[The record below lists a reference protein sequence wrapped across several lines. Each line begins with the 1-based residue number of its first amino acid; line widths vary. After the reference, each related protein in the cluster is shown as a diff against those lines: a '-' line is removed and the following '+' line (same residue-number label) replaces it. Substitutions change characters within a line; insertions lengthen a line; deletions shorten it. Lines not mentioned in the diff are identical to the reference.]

1 MFTVRTPT
9 RQVADVLTV
18 RRVTVR
24 SDSTGSK
31 DCAVGGE
38 YVSAMASSAAFDTN
52 NGRPE
57 IPADLQDVAHGVHQE
72 FDERLDP
79 QLVDQCLFTV
89 AATFADARIRS
100 FVPLLVRRYVGEEL
114 HARLGHT

>member
-18 RRVTVR
+18 RNVTVR
-24 SDSTGSK
+24 SDSTGYK
-31 DCAVGGE
+31 DCAVGRE
-38 YVSAMASSAAFDTN
+38 YVSPMASTAAFDIN

-79 QLVDQCLFTV
+79 QLVDQCLSTV

-114 HARLGHT
+114 HTRLGHT